1 MTVRDFLERTQ
12 GNLNINIMDRDKR
25 PGAQLKTGTAK
36 NLLDQYRFNTSN
48 IVEDFYIFEDTI
60 TIYTLR
66 H

>member
-12 GNLNINIMDRDKR
+12 GNLKINIMDLDKR
-25 PGAQLKTGTAK
+25 PGAQLKTGIAK

-48 IVEDFYIFEDTI
+48 IVDDFYIFEDVI
-60 TIYTLR
+60 TIYTSR